1 MRWIRTVVVSAALL
15 GAAGCAP
22 YSQAELGLIAQARR
36 GVKLVGD
43 AESARRAERAELAG
57 QRRARVDDAFD
68 ADVRGRASIDAEWV
82 IVHRR
87 AYAAA
92 LDAMAKQD
100 AAAAA
105 ADEATARNL
114 AAIDQV
120 LAQLESMVG
129 VEAKL
134 VDLTEVKQ

>member
-1 MRWIRTVVVSAALL
+1 MRWVCMVTVAALA
-15 GAAGCAP
+15 GAGCAP

-43 AESARRAERAELAG
+43 AEVARRGERSELAG

-68 ADVRGRASIDAEWV
+68 ADVRGRTSLDGAWV
-82 IVHRR
+82 IAHRQ

-92 LDAMAKQD
+92 LDAMARQD

-114 AAIDQV
+114 AAIDQL